1 MVASSKAFSRRVEV
15 VLAILTVTLLMMPS
29 LVQIIDDS
37 SELKSEYTAESSGN
51 VEIELYTLYFAEI
64 ETNDSSDPPED
75 KGFITTEV
83 PDSGGQNSHSALDG
97 GVEFSTGELMS
108 SIEIFAR
115 PKHGDAEGQYYLPV
129 QLFVK
134 SEGPSGSQIT
144 WDVRVLVNGNTK
156 GSVSW
161 QDDAC
166 NGGFLD
172 PCGFDHEIFEV
183 ILNDN
188 QESITASKNQEF
200 KIEVSAEMS
209 GCDSGGLPGGDS
221 CTAEV
226 AWNEIDDESTRFS
239 QIELETNAIADSIIL
254 VQRQGD
260 ELADGFE
267 IDWYPNDLL
276 DDRTMQFRFDVKSA
290 FGRYDIESIRLLMR
304 DPDGSYIKDVEITG
318 DDDGVSDTSQGIF
331 GKYTWT
337 YPGNSLTPGEYSV
350 ELEIDDIQGNSFILE
365 HESIEMH
372 QYGVAINH
380 LNDRSVEYFAPSETT
395 VIPLQLIHRGAST
408 KTMEVTL
415 DLQTNLGSSWLVE
428 FDSPAGYT
436 LNQGGEILN
445 PLLTITAPDDLTGT
459 PSRLEI
465 VARGEGTDGGVI
477 QQVIDSLILDVEKLE
492 TYQPPM
498 VSVWSEDHNSPYANS
513 SRPDDIDSSI
523 PRYVEYNQFNTFLLE
538 IFNTGF
544 DTDTFRVDVLQR
556 SKSIVQIYDNY
567 TGDRIYEDE
576 GDGTFH
582 IPSLERHSTQVLLL
596 KIKPSSDREDPDI
609 GLIEL
614 EARSEGNSSLSTK
627 VSFTIQRTFGIRA
640 EVSQDCDGTPLGF
653 IKVSLCS
660 QEEKP
665 EINLRVRITNSMT
678 SGESATDWWVIDP
691 GSLQENTDRNEAYG
705 IWEYNFRDENGSSAP
720 VVTLGPE
727 DYTEIFVT
735 VTLTNQVVVGNHTIY
750 LRIME
755 ATTDS
760 NPRYFDLPLTF
771 EIDADNP
778 DLEIVQISSNR
789 ELTPGED
796 YNFQLKVK
804 NIGNSPLIVL
814 LDAEIDN
821 TAWAVDISGP
831 SGSKLIELEPF
842 SEVTFI
848 LEVTV
853 PSSANNGEKVTIR
866 VTAEPHDTEQSWPDT
881 YTAENNIMMVVGI
894 NSVVDLLIN
903 EVTHPRLS
911 TLIITVVAI
920 LLIFGGIQSRMNR
933 KKWSA
938 HVAYLE
944 ALKEEADGVNEE
956 DEGDVSIP
964 NDIEEEEVDEMVYE
978 DDDIELV

>member
-1 MVASSKAFSRRVEV
+1 
-15 VLAILTVTLLMMPS
+15 
-29 LVQIIDDS
+29 
-37 SELKSEYTAESSGN
+37 
-51 VEIELYTLYFAEI
+51 
-64 ETNDSSDPPED
+64 
-75 KGFITTEV
+75 
-83 PDSGGQNSHSALDG
+83 
-97 GVEFSTGELMS
+97 
-108 SIEIFAR
+108 
-115 PKHGDAEGQYYLPV
+115 
-129 QLFVK
+129 
-134 SEGPSGSQIT
+134 
-144 WDVRVLVNGNTK
+144 
-156 GSVSW
+156 
-161 QDDAC
+161 
-166 NGGFLD
+166 
-172 PCGFDHEIFEV
+172 
-183 ILNDN
+183 
-188 QESITASKNQEF
+188 
-200 KIEVSAEMS
+200 
-209 GCDSGGLPGGDS
+209 
-221 CTAEV
+221 
-226 AWNEIDDESTRFS
+226 
-239 QIELETNAIADSIIL
+239 
-254 VQRQGD
+254 
-260 ELADGFE
+260 
-267 IDWYPNDLL
+267 
-276 DDRTMQFRFDVKSA
+276 
-290 FGRYDIESIRLLMR
+290 
-304 DPDGSYIKDVEITG
+304 
-318 DDDGVSDTSQGIF
+318 
-331 GKYTWT
+331 
-337 YPGNSLTPGEYSV
+337 
-350 ELEIDDIQGNSFILE
+350 
-365 HESIEMH
+365 
-372 QYGVAINH
+372 
-380 LNDRSVEYFAPSETT
+380 
-395 VIPLQLIHRGAST
+395 
-408 KTMEVTL
+408 
-415 DLQTNLGSSWLVE
+415 
-428 FDSPAGYT
+428 
-436 LNQGGEILN
+436 
-445 PLLTITAPDDLTGT
+445 
-459 PSRLEI
+459 
-465 VARGEGTDGGVI
+465 
-477 QQVIDSLILDVEKLE
+477 
-492 TYQPPM
+492 M

-678 SGESATDWWVIDP
+678 SGESATDWWVMDP

-778 DLEIVQISSNR
+778 NLEIVQISSNR

-821 TAWAVDISGP
+821 TAWSVDISGP

-933 KKWSA
+933 RKWSA

-944 ALKEEADGVNEE
+944 ALKEETEGANEE
-956 DEGDVSIP
+956 DEGGVSLP